1 MKCNESTCAT
11 CVLEFNR
18 LRKKFYIFIILIM
31 PSRVE
36 LPAYFI
42 ADIELDNW
50 TDSDIDDIM
59 DGAAADGD
67 SQDTSKNIR
76 IMLMFTIK
84 KTKL

>member
-1 MKCNESTCAT
+1 
-11 CVLEFNR
+11 
-18 LRKKFYIFIILIM
+18 M

>member
-1 MKCNESTCAT
+1 
-11 CVLEFNR
+11 
-18 LRKKFYIFIILIM
+18 M

-50 TDSDIDDIM
+50 TDSDIDGIM

-67 SQDTSKNIR
+67 W
-76 IMLMFTIK
+76 
-84 KTKL
+84 